1 MNKPVKTE
9 KSSENGAMSWSKGRI
24 TRWLSKLLHCI
35 LSSLSLKVHEIS
47 LKIHANLLDVV
58 VDWVQTYWKSIE
70 DIEDIVILN
79 YFFLKL
85 K

>member
-1 MNKPVKTE
+1 M
-9 KSSENGAMSWSKGRI
+9 
-24 TRWLSKLLHCI
+24 LHCI